1 MPLQYSFR
9 MNNRFRS
16 ILIGLLAALTMC
28 AAWFNPVTTHAREE
42 IQEGFERAL
51 TVFAAARALGA
62 VVSIAQG
69 TQVAMQP
76 AGVGVNL
83 TPGEALQPLDQ
94 LIDHFANVMLVASV
108 SFGMQ
113 LLLLEIG
120 SHWIVSAALTAAVL
134 SFMFLR
140 WRGGGVRWLQPA
152 LIALLVL
159 RFAVPVSAFASE
171 VIYRTFMSE
180 SYVKELALIKVSSTK
195 VIGGS
200 ETEPSPDENHLS
212 RLQRWKKSLTEL
224 KAPDLK
230 AKYEA
235 ILVAASE
242 WSRSIV
248 KLIALFVVQT
258 IVLPVVLLWLV
269 VRMGQTAIRTP
280 QPSGKALAP

>member
-1 MPLQYSFR
+1 M
-9 MNNRFRS
+9 NRFRAT
-16 ILIGLLAALTMC
+16 LIGLLATLIVA
-28 AAWFNPVTTHAREE
+28 AAWFNPVTNHAREE

-83 TPGEALQPLDQ
+83 APGEALQPLDQ

-108 SFGMQ
+108 SFGIQ

-120 SHWIVSAALTAAVL
+120 SHWIVSTALSAALLTFVL
-134 SFMFLR
+134 LR
-140 WRGGGVRWLQPA
+140 WRGIAMRWLQPA

-159 RFAVPVSAFASE
+159 RFAIPLSAFASE

-180 SYVKELALIKVSSTK
+180 SYVKELASIKVSSTK
-195 VIGGS
+195 VTGGS
-200 ETEPSPDENHLS
+200 EAEAPTDENALS
-212 RLQRWKKSLTEL
+212 RFQRWKKSL
-224 KAPDLK
+224 PDLK
-230 AKYEA
+230 ANYES
-235 ILVAASE
+235 ILAAASE

-248 KLIALFVVQT
+248 RLIALFIVQT

-269 VRMGQTAIRTP
+269 VRIGLAAIQTPHRL
-280 QPSGKALAP
+280 GKVLVPA